1 MGAMVG
7 EEVVGKAVGE
17 AMGEEIVDKEAVEE
31 VGGNTKYGDA
41 VDGVVRDK
49 EVVGVEVMG

>member
-1 MGAMVG
+1 MSVTMGAMVG
-7 EEVVGKAVGE
+7 EEVVGE
-17 AMGEEIVDKEAVEE
+17 AEGEEIVGEEAVEE

>member
-1 MGAMVG
+1 M
-7 EEVVGKAVGE
+7 GE
-17 AMGEEIVDKEAVEE
+17 AVGEEIVGKEAVEE

>member
-7 EEVVGKAVGE
+7 EEVVGEAVGKDIV
-17 AMGEEIVDKEAVEE
+17 GEVAVEE
-31 VGGNTKYGDA
+31 VGGKTKYGDA
-41 VDGVVRDK
+41 TDGVVRDK

>member
-7 EEVVGKAVGE
+7 EEVVGEAVGE
-17 AMGEEIVDKEAVEE
+17 QIVGEEAVEE

>member
-1 MGAMVG
+1 MSVTMDAMVG
-7 EEVVGKAVGE
+7 EEVVGEAVGE
-17 AMGEEIVDKEAVEE
+17 DIVGEEAVEE